1 MLPALG
7 SRIRLRETI
16 GPFERR
22 TSEQANGCTGQYHG
36 MEWNGTEWQECYKI
50 SAFTVSARYSF
61 TQTDS
66 STTPRCTLLLS
77 VSFVLDVRCHRRHNV
92 TARPLAVFKIVFMR
106 SIYRHFIV
114 NRDRSFSG
122 IVLDHLFLFLEIDD
136 NPRYNH
142 SYLISDIC
150 ARWYSYGNA
159 AVISRL
165 RF

>member
-77 VSFVLDVRCHRRHNV
+77 VSFVLDVRCHRRHNII
-92 TARPLAVFKIVFMR
+92 ARPLAIFKIVFMR

-122 IVLDHLFLFLEIDD
+122 IVLDHLFYSWRSMI
-136 NPRYNH
+136 
-142 SYLISDIC
+142 IVDIIIVIWSRTFVVVGILM
-150 ARWYSYGNA
+150 AMQ
-159 AVISRL
+159 VISRL

>member
-92 TARPLAVFKIVFMR
+92 IARPLAIFKIVFMR

-122 IVLDHLFLFLEIDD
+122 IVLDHLFYSWSSMI
-136 NPRYNH
+136 
-142 SYLISDIC
+142 IVDIIIVIWSRTFVVVGILM
-150 ARWYSYGNA
+150 AMQ
-159 AVISRL
+159 VISRL

>member
-16 GPFERR
+16 GPRGERASKR
-22 TSEQANGCTGQYHG
+22 TAAPGNT

-66 STTPRCTLLLS
+66 GTTPRCTSLLS

-92 TARPLAVFKIVFMR
+92 IARPLAVFKIVFMR
-106 SIYRHFIV
+106 SIYRHFVV
-114 NRDRSFSG
+114 NRDRSFNR
-122 IVLDHLFLFLEIDD
+122 IVLDHLFYSWRSMIIVDVIIV
-136 NPRYNH
+136 
-142 SYLISDIC
+142 ISSQTFVVVGILM
-150 ARWYSYGNA
+150 ATQ
-159 AVISRL
+159 VISRL

>member
-77 VSFVLDVRCHRRHNV
+77 VSFVLDVRCHRRYNV
-92 TARPLAVFKIVFMR
+92 IARPLAIFKIVFMR

-122 IVLDHLFLFLEIDD
+122 IVLDHLFYSWSSMI
-136 NPRYNH
+136 
-142 SYLISDIC
+142 IVDIIIVIWSRTFVVVGILM
-150 ARWYSYGNA
+150 AMQ
-159 AVISRL
+159 VISRL

>member
-22 TSEQANGCTGQYHG
+22 TSGQANGCTGQYHG

-66 STTPRCTLLLS
+66 GTTLRCTSLLS

-92 TARPLAVFKIVFMR
+92 IARPLAVFKIVFMR
-106 SIYRHFIV
+106 SIYRHLIV

-122 IVLDHLFLFLEIDD
+122 IVLDHLFYSWRSMI
-136 NPRYNH
+136 
-142 SYLISDIC
+142 IVDIIIVIWSQTFVVVGILM
-150 ARWYSYGNA
+150 AMQ
-159 AVISRL
+159 VISRL